1 MADTMNNSIDRRF
14 DILKQKA
21 AQDVRQG
28 QQEAQK
34 GLTRQFARL
43 GGIGT
48 GAFVKQ
54 QRLAQE
60 AGQKQL
66 GEAQQNIEFQKLGE
80 QQRQDD
86 IKKQMEF
93 QTSERLGSQQFASG
107 ERLGSQQF
115 ARGERTEAQQFASTQ
130 AEMQRKYATGERIA
144 SQEFQYDMF
153 SESHKLAMDQLTIA
167 QDTFDMENN
176 VNFLNARLQIAE
188 GLKKGLFGFD
198 DLQQLNSM
206 FGIPT
211 NRPDQPSAGLAQSQG
226 SLENLTKLRDM
237 VKEINSGRYFG
248 NSFGQR
254 IARHNVLKEAERMG
268 LTPEEMQRAGITGY

>member
-1 MADTMNNSIDRRF
+1 MNNSIDRRF

-28 QQEAQK
+28 QQEAQR

-80 QQRQDD
+80 IQRQED
-86 IKKQMEF
+86 IKNQQSF
-93 QTSERLGSQQFASG
+93 QTSERLGSQKFASG
-107 ERLGSQQF
+107 ERLG
-115 ARGERTEAQQFASTQ
+115 AQTFASKQ
-130 AEMQRKYATGERIA
+130 AQLQQKFASSERVA
-144 SQEFQYDMF
+144 
-153 SESHKLAMDQLTIA
+153 A
-167 QDTFDMENN
+167 QDFQKGLFDIEQTNTREKLDLAAKQFNMENN

-198 DLQQLNSM
+198 DLQALNSM

-211 NRPDQPSAGLAQSQG
+211 NPQEGPGLVTSKAS
-226 SLENLTKLRDM
+226 STNLNEIRGLISEMKKKPVIGKSSSFQRQIRR
-237 VKEINSGRYFG
+237 KEILDEA
-248 NSFGQR
+248 
-254 IARHNVLKEAERMG
+254 ARRG
-268 LTPEEMQRAGITGY
+268 ITPEELTRAGITGY

>member
-28 QQEAQK
+28 QQEAQR
-34 GLTRQFARL
+34 GLTRQFSRL

-86 IKKQMEF
+86 IRKQMEF

-115 ARGERTEAQQFASTQ
+115 ARGERTEAQQFASSQ
-130 AEMQRKYATGERIA
+130 AEMQRKYSTGERVA
-144 SQEFQYDMF
+144 
-153 SESHKLAMDQLTIA
+153 A
-167 QDTFDMENN
+167 QDFQRGLFDIEQTNTREKLDLAAKQFGMENN

-188 GLKKGLFGFD
+188 GIKKGLFGFD
-198 DLQQLNSM
+198 DLNSLNEM
-206 FGIPT
+206 FGSPQT
-211 NRPDQPSAGLAQSQG
+211 SGQPGAPLAGNNVSLAQIDELKRIMGQKTNAISQALNRKKVIKAG
-226 SLENLTKLRDM
+226 E
-237 VKEINSGRYFG
+237 G
-248 NSFGQR
+248 
-254 IARHNVLKEAERMG
+254 MG
-268 LTPEEMQRAGITGY
+268 LTEADLQRLGVI